1 MRQVMEESELLQIIT
16 AVDEDAVKRLLDV
29 YRESMDQLVGGFE
42 SPAAMEREYG
52 AFLREFVRCP
62 GQLLLVEQAQ
72 ERWVSALRTVEVQR
86 GSGLSRRWRL
96 LPRTGARD
104 GEKR

>member
-42 SPAAMEREYG
+42 TVSYTHLDVYKRQRMMRKSPS
-52 AFLREFVRCP
+52 P
-62 GQLLLVEQAQ
+62 
-72 ERWVSALRTVEVQR
+72 
-86 GSGLSRRWRL
+86 SR
-96 LPRTGARD
+96 
-104 GEKR
+104 

>member
-42 SPAAMEREYG
+42 SPAAME
-52 AFLREFVRCP
+52 
-62 GQLLLVEQAQ
+62 
-72 ERWVSALRTVEVQR
+72 VSCF
-86 GSGLSRRWRL
+86 W
-96 LPRTGARD
+96 
-104 GEKR
+104 

>member
-42 SPAAMEREYG
+42 SPAAMEREDKCVLY
-52 AFLREFVRCP
+52 
-62 GQLLLVEQAQ
+62 
-72 ERWVSALRTVEVQR
+72 ALR
-86 GSGLSRRWRL
+86 
-96 LPRTGARD
+96 PGARRE
-104 GEKR
+104 GAAPCT